1 MRRHVD
7 GRQRLRPQRAFAD
20 DALAE
25 STGHFELT
33 LCHVLTG
40 RIRLVV
46 ARSERLSADMT
57 RPTTTEP
64 RRDLKSLA
72 EYLVSAVEPMLI
84 RADYVAARAE
94 ILRVLTDV
102 VKGSKN
108 G

>member
-1 MRRHVD
+1 
-7 GRQRLRPQRAFAD
+7 
-20 DALAE
+20 
-25 STGHFELT
+25 
-33 LCHVLTG
+33 
-40 RIRLVV
+40 
-46 ARSERLSADMT
+46 MT
-57 RPTTTEP
+57 RPATAEP

-84 RADYVAARAE
+84 RADYAAARAE